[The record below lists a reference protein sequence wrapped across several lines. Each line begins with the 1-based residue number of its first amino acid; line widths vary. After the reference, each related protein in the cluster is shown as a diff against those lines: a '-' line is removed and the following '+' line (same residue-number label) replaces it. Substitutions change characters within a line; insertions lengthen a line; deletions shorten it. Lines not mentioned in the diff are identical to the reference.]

1 MKELRWCNGNITAFQ
16 AVVRGSIPRRSRL
29 VQTFTIRKLKTCDP
43 SRPPPGTSSVDPQG
57 DVLWAL
63 WVANQINHVLISM
76 KMTAQSYL
84 SALRTKTRVKSTLAL
99 TAGSGLDSSEAR
111 TSLRT
116 AVEGQ
121 DELSIERYA
130 QRELLLIHRHK

>member
-1 MKELRWCNGNITAFQ
+1 MKQLRWCNGNITTAFQ

-29 VQTFTIRKLKTCDP
+29 MQTFTIRKLKTCDP
-43 SRPPPGTSSVDPQG
+43 SRPPPG
-57 DVLWAL
+57 
-63 WVANQINHVLISM
+63 VANQINHVLISS

-121 DELSIERYA
+121 DELSIERYV